1 VPDEPRC
8 PVVDFDHHSAAHAA
22 DHVGA
27 YKRIREATPVAW
39 TEAHGGYWVLSD
51 YESVFEASR
60 DDDLFSSARHESGGD
75 GLAIIIPKAATA
87 LHIPI
92 EIDPPLFRSYRK
104 ILNRITA
111 PAAVKYLD
119 DVIEMYVTEFID
131 QIIELGEADLA
142 IVANVPAAVAVHWLG
157 LDVREYRRYVEAMHT
172 LIVAPPG
179 SPEYLHAQDVEVPWV
194 SKTVH
199 EHIRY
204 RREHPGDDAT
214 TALIEAEF
222 EDRHLT
228 DDEIYSMIE
237 LLISG
242 GVGTTASLVTQTLV
256 WLGDHPDERQ
266 RLIDD
271 PGMLDVAVEEF
282 LRVFSPTQALAR
294 TVMSDTEF
302 QGCPMHSGDRALLS
316 WASANRDPK
325 QFENPDELDLTRWP
339 NRHMSFGLGL
349 HRCAGSHIARPMAKA
364 MLTGVL
370 ERMPDYEV
378 VKDQVVPYPDQGV
391 NAGFYSIPVRFT
403 PGERRGKGLFSGARA

>member
-1 VPDEPRC
+1 MSDQPRC
-8 PVVDFDHHSAAHAA
+8 PVVDFDHHSALHAE

-27 YKRIREATPVAW
+27 YKAIRDTTPVAW

-51 YESVFEASR
+51 YQSVFEASR

-92 EIDPPLFRSYRK
+92 EIDPPVFRSYRK

-111 PAAVKYLD
+111 PAAVTHLD
-119 DVIEMYVTEFID
+119 AIIDTYVTYFID
-131 QIIELGEADLA
+131 QIIEKGEADLA
-142 IVANVPAAVAVHWLG
+142 VVAGVPAAVTVTWLG
-157 LDVREYRRYVEAMHT
+157 LDVTEYQRYVEAMHT

-179 SPEYLHAQDVEVPWV
+179 SAEYLHAQNVDLPWV
-194 SKTVH
+194 QKTVH

-204 RREHPGDDAT
+204 RRGHPGNDAT
-214 TALIEAEF
+214 TALIDADF
-222 EDRHLT
+222 DGRSMS

-256 WLGDHPDERQ
+256 WLGEHTDERQ

-271 PGMLDVAVEEF
+271 PEMLDVAVEEF

-294 TVMSDTEF
+294 TVMKDTEF
-302 QGCPMHSGDRALLS
+302 NGCPMREGDRALLS
-316 WASANRDPK
+316 WASANRDPH
-325 QFENPDELDLTRWP
+325 QFDDPDEVDLTRWP
-339 NRHMSFGLGL
+339 NRHMAFGLGV
-349 HRCAGSHIARPMAKA
+349 HRCAGSHIARPMARR
-364 MLTGVL
+364 MIGQVL

-378 VKDQVVPYPDQGV
+378 LRDQVVPYPDQGV
-391 NAGFYSIPVRFT
+391 NAGFYTIPVRFT
-403 PGERRGKGLFSGARA
+403 PGERRGPGVLAAP